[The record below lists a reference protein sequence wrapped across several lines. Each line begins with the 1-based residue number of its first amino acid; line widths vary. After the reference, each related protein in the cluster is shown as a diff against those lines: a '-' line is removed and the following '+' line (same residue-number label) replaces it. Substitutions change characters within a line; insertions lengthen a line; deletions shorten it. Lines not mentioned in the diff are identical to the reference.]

1 MNRSKEFIFDSL
13 IKELDQSAQATLKMA
28 FNRCMLRDEQQ
39 HKWKMEQMKR
49 EIIEEITANLSAS
62 IDAEELVKAI
72 KGVNKEIDGLE
83 RK

>member
-39 HKWKMEQMKR
+39 HKWEMEQMKR
-49 EIIEEITANLSAS
+49 EIIDELTTRLSAT
-62 IDAEELVKAI
+62 IDAEELHKAI
-72 KGVNKEIDGLE
+72 KGLNKEIDSLE

>member
-13 IKELDQSAQATLKMA
+13 IKGLDQSAQATLKMA

-39 HKWKMEQMKR
+39 HKWEMEQMKR

>member
-1 MNRSKEFIFDSL
+1 MDRSKEYIFDSL
-13 IKELDQSAQATLKMA
+13 IKGLDQSAQATLKMT

-39 HKWKMEQMKR
+39 HKWEMEQMKR

-62 IDAEELVKAI
+62 IDAEELVKVI
-72 KGVNKEIDGLE
+72 KGLNKEIDGLE

>member
-39 HKWKMEQMKR
+39 HKWEMEQMKR

>member
-1 MNRSKEFIFDSL
+1 
-13 IKELDQSAQATLKMA
+13 
-28 FNRCMLRDEQQ
+28 
-39 HKWKMEQMKR
+39 MKR

-72 KGVNKEIDGLE
+72 KGLNKETDGLE

>member
-1 MNRSKEFIFDSL
+1 
-13 IKELDQSAQATLKMA
+13 
-28 FNRCMLRDEQQ
+28 
-39 HKWKMEQMKR
+39 MKR

-62 IDAEELVKAI
+62 IDAEELVKVI

>member
-39 HKWKMEQMKR
+39 HKWEMEQMKR
-49 EIIEEITANLSAS
+49 EIMEEITANLSAS